1 MSEKNMTYLQ
11 FKATADKLALT
22 HQQITA
28 QDLFNVLSEI
38 STPEQIFEY
47 FERWSIEKEIALHPQ
62 ISSENSKTL
71 ELEKALSVT
80 RATLESTA
88 DAILIIDK
96 NGKLVD
102 FNQKFLEVTQ
112 VPHSIIESGE
122 ENAGLGYLLT
132 QLEDPQELVS
142 QMQYL
147 MMHPEEEGDMGDVH
161 FKNGKIVERYSQPH
175 RIGQEIVGRVW
186 SFRDVT
192 ERRKQEESLRLT
204 NRAISAS
211 THGIILI
218 ENNAEC
224 TVTYL
229 NPASINL
236 LNAEEEKVLQHTFF
250 NITPEFFTHKE
261 KLLQIFKNQQKESI
275 TIECQIKNRI
285 VWLEVSIDP
294 VYEKDQKTISHFVS
308 IINDITKSKELENIL
323 QYKAVH
329 DSLTGLPNKTYIE
342 DAIRYRIRKAG
353 STNESFGL
361 LFVDIDRFKNI
372 NDTLGHRVGDKLLC
386 LFSSR
391 MQNNLQKQD
400 VMARIGGDEFI
411 FLINDVASLDSL
423 NSIANRLLE
432 ACRRKFSYTDHEFN
446 ITASVGIVHYPECGT
461 DAETLIRNADIAMYQ
476 AKQNGR
482 NRSCFYSKT
491 LNHTI
496 SRRVEIENELHNA
509 IANSEF
515 ELHYQPIYD
524 IAKKRFEKAEAL
536 IRWKNKRLG
545 QISPVEFIPM
555 AEEIGMMTSIGR
567 WATETAVTQLKE
579 FAKNGIEDLVIS
591 LNVSAKQLTDDFFVT
606 HLNNFIL
613 SNEVLS
619 KKIIL
624 EITES
629 FFLQEEKVSDQL
641 DKLNSL
647 GIKIAIDDFGTGYSN
662 LNYLNK
668 LHISYLKIDK
678 SFIDQIDQHHFN
690 DSVILA
696 IIAIAKRMKFKI
708 IAEGVETESQLEFLS
723 KNECD
728 EIQGYYFSKP
738 LPAAEF
744 EKFIKSKQQQ

>member
-1 MSEKNMTYLQ
+1 MNEKNMTYLQ
-11 FKATADKLALT
+11 FKATADKLVLT
-22 HQQITA
+22 HHDITA

-38 STPEQIFEY
+38 STPDQVGEY
-47 FERWSIEKEIALHPQ
+47 FERWQIEKEMGIQTQHN
-62 ISSENSKTL
+62 EHSKTL

-102 FNQKFLEVTQ
+102 FNQKFLEVTE
-112 VPHSIIESGE
+112 VPHEIIESGE

-132 QLEDPQELVS
+132 QLKDPQELVS

-147 MMHPEEEGDMGDVH
+147 MMHPEKEGDMGDVH

-218 ENNAEC
+218 ENNEDH

-236 LNAEEEKVLQHTFF
+236 LNLDEEKILQRSFF
-250 NITPEFFTHKE
+250 DITHEFFTHKE
-261 KLLQIFKNQQKESI
+261 KLLHIFKNEQKESV

-285 VWLEVSIDP
+285 LWLEISIDP

-342 DAIRYRIRKAG
+342 DAIRYRIRKA
-353 STNESFGL
+353 SSSSESFGL

-411 FLINDVASLDSL
+411 FLINNVSDMDSL
-423 NSIANRLLE
+423 NGIANRLLE

-446 ITASVGIVHYPECGT
+446 ITASVGIVHYPECGA
-461 DAETLIRNADIAMYQ
+461 DPETLIRNADIAMYQ

-491 LNHTI
+491 LNHTV

-509 IANSEF
+509 ISNSEF

-567 WATETAVTQLKE
+567 WATETAVKQLKE
-579 FAKNGIEDLVIS
+579 FTKNGIDDLVVS
-591 LNVSAKQLTDDFFVT
+591 LNVSAKQLTDEYFVT
-606 HLNNFIL
+606 HLNSFIS
-613 SNEVLS
+613 SNEILS

-708 IAEGVETESQLEFLS
+708 IAEGVETETQLDFLA
-723 KNECD
+723 KHECD

-744 EKFIKSKQQQ
+744 EKFIKSKQQP